1 MQLQC
6 FHASQVVKDNILN
19 SGLERVYHAKT
30 IFETLC
36 VSPWWLE
43 APPAGNAW
51 ERWEGLEE
59 QPTAATD
66 TDCMGLFYIL
76 FIMDFFPLIL
86 MFLIAH

>member
-1 MQLQC
+1 MQFQC
-6 FHASQVVKDNILN
+6 FHAFQVVKDNILN
-19 SGLERVYHAKT
+19 AGLKRVYHTKT

-43 APPAGNAW
+43 AWPAGKAW
-51 ERWEGLEE
+51 ERREGLEE
-59 QPTAATD
+59 QHSAAAVTD
-66 TDCMGLFYIL
+66 FMGMFHIL